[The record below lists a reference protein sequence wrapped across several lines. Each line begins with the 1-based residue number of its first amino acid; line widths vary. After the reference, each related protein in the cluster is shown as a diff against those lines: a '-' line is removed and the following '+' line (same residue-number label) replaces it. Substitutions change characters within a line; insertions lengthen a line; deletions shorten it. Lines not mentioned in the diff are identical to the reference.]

1 MSGKIITEYF
11 RINVNSS
18 VVLQMNIFGTN
29 VRYV

>member
-1 MSGKIITEYF
+1 MSGKNITEYF
-11 RINVNSS
+11 RTNVHSN